1 MVSFRYTVVVFFGLR
16 YNSCFFGLSIVR
28 LEQCKQRVFTRP
40 RLLKFDNRNPPK
52 KRLST
57 EIEVTC
63 LKTVLKEVQ
72 LEN

>member
-1 MVSFRYTVVVFFGLR
+1 MWSLRDTQLLYFSVFATTHVF
-16 YNSCFFGLSIVR
+16 SDFIVR
-28 LEQCKQRVFTRP
+28 LEQRKQRLFTRP

-63 LKTVLKEVQ
+63 LKTVLKAVQ
-72 LEN
+72 N

>member
-1 MVSFRYTVVVFFGLR
+1 MVPARYTVVVFFGLR

-28 LEQCKQRVFTRP
+28 LEQRKQRVFTRP
-40 RLLKFDNRNPPK
+40 RLLKFDNRNPLK

-63 LKTVLKEVQ
+63 LKTVLKAVQ
-72 LEN
+72 N